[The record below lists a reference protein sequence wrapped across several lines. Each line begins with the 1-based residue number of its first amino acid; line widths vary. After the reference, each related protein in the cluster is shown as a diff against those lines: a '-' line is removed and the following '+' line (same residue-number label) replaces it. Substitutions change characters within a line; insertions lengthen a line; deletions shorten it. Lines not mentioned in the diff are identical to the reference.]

1 MIVWKILN
9 VDTLADYNGYAD
21 VVKSIQFSIEASNGD
36 RTEKYEDKIDIDF
49 DVSAE
54 KPFIP
59 YSELSEEDKLAF
71 LKNTFGKLA
80 TALEQIMLKKLG

>member
-1 MIVWKILN
+1 MVVWKILN

-21 VVKSIQFSIEASNGD
+21 VVKTIHFSIEASNGD
-36 RTEKYEDKIDIDF
+36 RTEKYEDKVDIDF
-49 DVSAE
+49 DVSPA

-71 LKNTFGKLA
+71 LKNTFGSLA
-80 TALEQIMLKKLG
+80 ASFEQIMLAKLG

>member
-21 VVKSIQFSIEASNGD
+21 VVKSIHFSIEASDGD
-36 RTEKYEDKIDIDF
+36 RIEKYEDKVDIDF
-49 DVSAE
+49 DVSVE

-59 YSELSEEDKLAF
+59 YSDLSEEDKLAF
-71 LKNTFGKLA
+71 LKNTFGPLA
-80 TALEQIMLKKLG
+80 KSLEKIMLKKLG